1 MMREQL
7 EERKQ
12 REKKKKKEEEKR
24 KCVSII
30 YSVNECDS

>member
-1 MMREQL
+1 MREQL

-12 REKKKKKEEEKR
+12 REKKKKEEEEKR

>member
-1 MMREQL
+1 MRQHQKS
-7 EERKQ
+7 KQ
-12 REKKKKKEEEKR
+12 REKKKKKKKEKNA

>member
-1 MMREQL
+1 MREQL

>member
-12 REKKKKKEEEKR
+12 REKKKKEEEEKR